1 MDLNTPVGKAIA
13 DAVTDVLRDVLLPN
27 AAVRIN
33 ASLTIDD
40 QGRREVFVNVYPNT
54 QAFYGNAKS
63 PPQLAYQLRAI
74 NAK

>member
-13 DAVTDVLRDVLLPN
+13 DAVTDALRDVLLPN
-27 AAVRIN
+27 AAARIN

-63 PPQLAYQLRAI
+63 PPQLSYQLRALS
-74 NAK
+74 AK